1 MRAAPRGGYLVP
13 GGNAKGAYI
22 MVGTTRLQPVL
33 ITGCSSGIGRAA
45 ALSLHQAG
53 FTVYATARRTET
65 LTDLSSRG
73 LRTLA
78 LDVTDEESMTQAVA
92 AVVAEAG
99 AVGVLIKNAGYGLYG
114 PVEQLPM
121 AEIRRQFETNFFGLV
136 RLTQLVLPGMR
147 RQGRG
152 RILNVSSMGG
162 RITLPGGAFY
172 HASKYAVEALSDAL
186 RMEVAQFGIDVVL
199 IEPGPVKTPWNDV
212 AAGSLS
218 TAADGPAADGDA
230 YREYKA
236 AVGASF
242 GKAQA
247 GLFGRFGSTSEDI
260 AKVITQAV
268 TARRPRARYLINPV
282 AKSLV
287 AMNRV
292 LPARAYD
299 SMLRRQYG
307 LPR

>member
-1 MRAAPRGGYLVP
+1 
-13 GGNAKGAYI
+13 
-22 MVGTTRLQPVL
+22 MVGSTRPGPVL

-53 FTVYATARRTET
+53 LTVYATARRTEA
-65 LTDLSSRG
+65 LADLSDRG
-73 LRTLA
+73 LRALA
-78 LDVTDEESMTQAVA
+78 LDVTDEESMTTAVA
-92 AVVAEAG
+92 TVAAETG
-99 AVGVLIKNAGYGLYG
+99 PVGVLINNAGYGLYG

-136 RLTQLVLPGMR
+136 RLTQLVLPEMR

-186 RMEVAQFGIDVVL
+186 RIEVARFGIDVVL

-218 TAADGPAADGDA
+218 AATADEDA

-242 GKAQA
+242 GRSQA
-247 GLFGRFGSTSEDI
+247 GLFGRLGSTSEDI

-287 AMNRV
+287 AMHRV
-292 LPARAYD
+292 LPARASD

>member
-1 MRAAPRGGYLVP
+1 
-13 GGNAKGAYI
+13 
-22 MVGTTRLQPVL
+22 MVGSTHRGPVL

-53 FTVYATARRTET
+53 FTVYATARRTEA
-65 LTDLSSRG
+65 LTELSDRG

-78 LDVTDEESMTQAVA
+78 LDVTDEQSMTTAVA
-92 AVVAEAG
+92 AVEADAG
-99 AVGVLIKNAGYGLYG
+99 AVAVLINTAGYGLYG

-121 AEIRRQFETNFFGLV
+121 AEIRRQFETYFFGLV

-147 RQGRG
+147 RRGRG

-218 TAADGPAADGDA
+218 TAGAAANGDA

-242 GKAQA
+242 GRVQG
-247 GLFGRFGSTSEDI
+247 GLFGRLGSTPEDI

>member
-1 MRAAPRGGYLVP
+1 
-13 GGNAKGAYI
+13 
-22 MVGTTRLQPVL
+22 MVGSTRRGPVL
-33 ITGCSSGIGRAA
+33 ITGCSSGIGREA

-53 FTVYATARRTET
+53 FTVYATARRTEA
-65 LTDLSSRG
+65 LTGLSDRG

-78 LDVTDEESMTQAVA
+78 LDVTDEESMTAAVA
-92 AVVAEAG
+92 AVEADAG
-99 AVGVLIKNAGYGLYG
+99 AVAVVVNNAGYGLYG

-121 AEIRRQFETNFFGLV
+121 TEIRRQFETNFFGLV

-147 RQGRG
+147 RKGRG
-152 RILNVSSMGG
+152 RIINVSSMGG

-218 TAADGPAADGDA
+218 TAAVPGAAGGAGAPAGAPAAADADA

-242 GKAQA
+242 GRVQA
-247 GLFGRFGSTSEDI
+247 GLFGRLGSTPEDI

>member
-1 MRAAPRGGYLVP
+1 MAGR
-13 GGNAKGAYI
+13 
-22 MVGTTRLQPVL
+22 TDPVL

-45 ALSLHQAG
+45 ALRLHDAG
-53 FTVYATARRTET
+53 FTVYATARRTDA
-65 LTDLSSRG
+65 LTDVASRG
-73 LRTLA
+73 LRTVA
-78 LDVTDEESMTQAVA
+78 LDVTDEQSMTQAVA
-92 AVVAEAG
+92 AVEADAG
-99 AVGVLIKNAGYGLYG
+99 PVGVLINNAGYGLYG
-114 PVEQLPM
+114 PVEQVPM

-147 RQGRG
+147 QRGRG

-172 HASKYAVEALSDAL
+172 HASKYAVEAFSDAL

-212 AAGSLS
+212 AAASLA
-218 TAADGPAADGDA
+218 TADTGPAAADRPDGADDA
-230 YREYKA
+230 APATSGDPYQEYKA

-242 GKAQA
+242 GRTQA
-247 GLFGRFGSTSEDI
+247 GLVGRFGSTPDDI
-260 AKVITQAV
+260 AKVIAEAV

-299 SMLRRQYG
+299 SVLRRQYG